1 MSSRSLSEITHNACV
16 KWYPDGSTEI
26 TCSRYKLFRERG
38 WEETRKRVSSAPAE
52 PSDAGENA
60 RRAVR
65 RARSRLRDY
74 ARSNEFTHFVTLTLA
89 PDKVPDRHD
98 LNGMVKL
105 MRTWLDNHVR
115 RHGLKYILVPEHHKD
130 GAIHFHGL
138 VNDAL
143 PLVDSGTLANGGKP
157 RRPRSEKQRAA
168 LLSEGWHVV
177 YNMPS
182 WKYGFSTAIELYGE
196 REHAVAYVCKYIGK
210 EMSGSGGS
218 RLPAKIGGRWYYSG
232 GALRLPEITAV
243 SLDFDAFLGDYPKN
257 AWSMSGGDEPDMVR
271 LYEQGGHDLDRW
283 MVQRDALQ
291 PSDSGAAFRMLRDS
305 EDTGLSPWG

>member
-38 WEETRKRVSSAPAE
+38 WEETRKRVSSTPAE

-143 PLVDSGTLANGGKP
+143 PLVDSGTLSNGGKP
-157 RRPRSEKQRAA
+157 RRPRSKKQREA

-182 WKYGFSTAIELYGE
+182 WKYGFSTAIKLYGE

-210 EMSGSGGS
+210 EMTGTGDS
-218 RLPAKIGGRWYYSG
+218 RLPSKIGGRWYYSG

-243 SLDFDAFLGDYPKN
+243 SLDFEAFLGDYPKN
-257 AWSMSGGDEPDMVR
+257 AWSMAGGDEPDMVR

-283 MVQRDALQ
+283 MVQRDTLQ
-291 PSDSGAAFRMLRDS
+291 QADACAAFRVLRDS